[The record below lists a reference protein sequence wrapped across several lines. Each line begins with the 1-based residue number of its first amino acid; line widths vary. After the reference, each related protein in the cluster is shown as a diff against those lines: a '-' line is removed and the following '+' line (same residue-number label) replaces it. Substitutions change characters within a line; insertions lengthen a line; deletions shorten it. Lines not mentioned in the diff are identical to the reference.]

1 MYQVILAILGL
12 VKIHLEIGN
21 QYQLAHLVNIK
32 LRLLILEGYM
42 YQVILEHFGLLNYQ
56 MWKEFGNQYQLA
68 HLVNIKVRLLVL
80 D

>member
-1 MYQVILAILGL
+1 
-12 VKIHLEIGN
+12 
-21 QYQLAHLVNIK
+21 
-32 LRLLILEGYM
+32 M